1 MAKNNKEF
9 VTLLGSIVNNDQISE
24 KDKALKLISKIKL
37 QYSSIEIPND
47 ILECQE
53 REIAELTL
61 QKYDIIKFNSNT
73 SPAPHYYV
81 VYKIDKEFNI
91 VYTVGLTS
99 DITLPNIIPIKESR
113 MFKTFYVAEF
123 TPIYLNRGN
132 PVCYKFCGVIDNKKE
147 FNEVCKAIKKYYKT
161 LFRY

>member
-1 MAKNNKEF
+1 MIYQNAKKEKQQN
-9 VTLLGSIVNNDQISE
+9 LLY
-24 KDKALKLISKIKL
+24 K
-37 QYSSIEIPND
+37 
-47 ILECQE
+47 
-53 REIAELTL
+53 
-61 QKYDIIKFNSNT
+61 KYDIIKFKSNT
-73 SPAPHYYV
+73 NPAPHYYV

-91 VYTVGLTS
+91 AYTVGLTS

-123 TPIYLNRGN
+123 IPIYLNI
-132 PVCYKFCGVIDNKKE
+132 CGVIDNKKE